1 MKLFAL
7 FLLITIVLVECN
19 HMFCGTSVMR
29 PLVHQEQAEYSWKLF
44 QKRVEVMYYKMPVVP
59 GEMRTIQGI
68 LAYDK
73 THTTASANITEGG
86 LGYDFVKI
94 RMKSQRGEKLHYDI
108 YIYA

>member
-7 FLLITIVLVECN
+7 LLLITIAVVECN

-29 PLVHQEQAEYSWKLF
+29 PLVYHTEAEYSSKILR
-44 QKRVEVMYYKMPVVP
+44 KRVEEMYYKLPVV
-59 GEMRTIQGI
+59 GTWRNAGI
-68 LAYDK
+68 MAYDK
-73 THTTASANITEGG
+73 THTTASANITQGG

-94 RMKSQRGEKLHYDI
+94 RMKSEKGEKLHYEI

>member
-7 FLLITIVLVECN
+7 LLLITIVVVESN

-29 PLVHQEQAEYSWKLF
+29 PLVHHSEAEYSWIILK
-44 QKRVEVMYYKMPVVP
+44 KRVEEMYYKLPVVP

-73 THTTASANITEGG
+73 THTTASANITQGG

-94 RMKSQRGEKLHYDI
+94 RMKSERGGKLHYDI